1 MITMYYESSVNSV
14 TSAVWAVNSEVLP
27 PYLMVFFLQ
36 KLTKKNR
43 CAYKNSQ
50 KTQLT
55 HNRALCFGFPSHCS
69 FGRGFW
75 KFATILR
82 KICIH
87 VEKNHFIGEIISRLS
102 ALLTESRQ
110 EEELRRG
117 ESSLAS
123 QKIHVLSLS
132 GLTKLGKGSRPIF
145 VQLLVNLFQYFQVLQ
160 VSHGETEKTK
170 CMCVL

>member
-1 MITMYYESSVNSV
+1 MR
-14 TSAVWAVNSEVLP
+14 L
-27 PYLMVFFLQ
+27 
-36 KLTKKNR
+36 KK
-43 CAYKNSQ
+43 SQ

-102 ALLTESRQ
+102 AVLTESRQ
-110 EEELRRG
+110 EEELQRG

-123 QKIHVLSLS
+123 QKTHVLSLS
-132 GLTKLGKGSRPIF
+132 GLTKLGKGSRPISA
-145 VQLLVNLFQYFQVLQ
+145 QLLVNLFQYFQDLSHKMYVLKPPWPHTNRWYLCLKRSFQ
-160 VSHGETEKTK
+160 YHIEYV
-170 CMCVL
+170 